1 MKPSEQ
7 DVSFRYLGYII
18 GMNLLCIGI
27 NLNIRSDL
35 GVAAFS
41 TLPYALSQVFTGLT
55 FGEMNVIIYILL
67 VSLQFLIERHL
78 SLPLLAEIPFSF
90 VFGLLV
96 DFYGLI
102 LPAVDFSLSLRI
114 PVLLA
119 GNTLSGIGV
128 FLMVRGQL
136 VVAPVDGIVA
146 SVSKVYCHPYSICK
160 NCFDLSMLSIT
171 VIFCL
176 LWHTPFY
183 GIGLGTIF
191 SAFYVGRVIRLCEKV
206 CAS

>member
-1 MKPSEQ
+1 MKLP
-7 DVSFRYLGYII
+7 DADIPFRYPGYLI
-18 GMNLLCIGI
+18 GMNLLCLGI

-41 TLPYALSQVFTGLT
+41 TLPYTLSQVFTQFT
-55 FGEMNVIIYILL
+55 FGEMNVIIYIIL
-67 VSLQFLIERHL
+67 VFLQFLIERRI

-96 DFYGLI
+96 DLYGLI
-102 LPAVDFSLSLRI
+102 LPPAGPSLPMRALI
-114 PVLLA
+114 LLA
-119 GNTLSGIGV
+119 GNTLSGMGV
-128 FLMVRGQL
+128 FLMVRGRL

-146 SVSKVYCHPYSICK
+146 SISGVYRHPYSLCK
-160 NCFDLSMLSIT
+160 NCFDLSMLSMT

-176 LWHTPFY
+176 LWHAPFY

-191 SAFYVGRVIRLCEKV
+191 SAFYVGRVIRICEKI
-206 CAS
+206 CPQ